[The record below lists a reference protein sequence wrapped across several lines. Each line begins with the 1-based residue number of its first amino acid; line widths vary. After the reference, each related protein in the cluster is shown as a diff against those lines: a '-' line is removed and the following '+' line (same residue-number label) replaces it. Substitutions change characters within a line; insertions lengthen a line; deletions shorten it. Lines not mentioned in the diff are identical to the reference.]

1 MKRKT
6 IFTRIIP
13 LLLVLIMLLQQI
25 PAVAVA
31 AASKNVQVGT
41 MKLEFQGKD
50 TVVLKQ
56 VLDKSNDTARTVTYD
71 SIKKIV
77 VAEGVKILP
86 SGMFH
91 RFPNVETISL
101 PASLTSFESANDYE
115 EWQYVYYQ
123 SYNDAPLQKLKS
135 ITVSSKNK
143 VYKSIDGVLYSKDGK
158 TISHYPVA
166 KSNKTYKVPES
177 VDYVSISNKNI
188 TELILGTKVNYVGIS
203 RLPSLTKISVNSKN
217 KSLTSINGVL
227 YSKDK
232 KTLLLYPAQKGKNYT
247 VPTGT
252 IRIDNSAF
260 SKSNITKIKLP
271 TSLQEI
277 GAKAFSETKLKSLI
291 IPIQV
296 KKIEGAF
303 VDSLITHVYV
313 DKGNKNFSSENGI
326 VYNKNKSKLILWPE
340 ARIEEK
346 LTFPDT
352 LTALDLS
359 MISKVAEAKKLY
371 IPSSLENITNTHNNQ
386 LSEVVLSEQNKNF
399 TLNQGILYS
408 KDLTEI
414 KLYPNQ
420 NEITEIIIPD
430 TVKEMDYNMFLTD
443 NTTTSIT
450 LPKDLVTI
458 RSTEAYKYYSLG
470 FKDLTEVLISE
481 ENETYTSIDGILY
494 TKNMATLQWYP
505 QNHKNTVYTIPNTV
519 TSAEYMQLIH
529 TKNLVELNIPAGFS
543 MNRLM
548 EAIFEEF
555 HHVQYVLGSL
565 SPMLERINVDEGN
578 EYLKSEDGV
587 LYDKNASMLL
597 LYPSAK
603 KDKKFEVPQSAS
615 SMNSYSYNPYL
626 EELVLPNK
634 ISKLFQYDPNLFAN
648 SYNAFVYFT
657 GLKKLSITDGESKMK
672 VIDGGLY
679 YLNQL
684 IAYPIARE
692 ENTFH
697 IASDTV
703 SMYCLQ
709 NLKYAKYLKNL
720 DASDSKYYKAKNGTL
735 YTYYGEHIITA
746 GSDKNKLNSDIA
758 KMMHMD

>member
-519 TSAEYMQLIH
+519 TSGEYMQLIH